1 MKKLLSCVL
10 LFACSAIMM
19 AQDDINLLDLVGDQK
34 SFMPQTS
41 DSLSAPEV
49 APSTVEVVA
58 DVPTDEYDWRER
70 RSSLSFTAGTPSL
83 LSGTT
88 GIIMAIVEAFDDPDA
103 HIRIYGSYGVH
114 YGYNVLSWL
123 RVGGSLSCTGFSETR
138 QYSQRTYIDRTNEFI
153 MMAKVDFTYLN
164 RRHVRIYSG
173 IGAGLDVMWFSSY
186 INGQLQPEDEDHKRV
201 TPLPAFTVT
210 PIGIEAGGKRVYG
223 LAEINV
229 GTIDLLRAGV
239 GVRF

>member
-1 MKKLLSCVL
+1 MKKLLFSVV
-10 LFACSAIMM
+10 LFACSAVVM

-34 SFMPQTS
+34 SFMPQTA
-41 DSLSAPEV
+41 DSSVAQTPPAPVGEGDQG
-49 APSTVEVVA
+49 ERA
-58 DVPTDEYDWRER
+58 DYDWRER

-138 QYSQRTYIDRTNEFI
+138 QYSQRTYVDRTNEFI

-173 IGAGLDVMWFSSY
+173 IGAGMDVMWFSSY

>member
-1 MKKLLSCVL
+1 MKKLLFSVL
-10 LFACSAIMM
+10 LLACSAVVM

-34 SFMPQTS
+34 SFMPPTS
-41 DSLSAPEV
+41 DSSSVQTPPAPVGEGGRG
-49 APSTVEVVA
+49 ERA
-58 DVPTDEYDWRER
+58 DYDWRER
-70 RSSLSFTAGTPSL
+70 RNSLSFTAGTPSL

-114 YGYNVLSWL
+114 YGYNVLPWL

-138 QYSQRTYIDRTNEFI
+138 QYSQRTYVDRTNEFI

-173 IGAGLDVMWFSSY
+173 IGAGMDVMWFSSY